1 MALTQWEIV
10 YGMWGLKSM
19 ICDTCGLDWEANCN
33 CHNNEQD
40 KRLDRME
47 LMLQDIINRLEAME
61 SPKAENDWG

>member
-1 MALTQWEIV
+1 
-10 YGMWGLKSM
+10 M